1 MYKAIQSFVDLQDN
15 NYQYNPGDTFPRTGL
30 VVSRERLMELLTSN
44 NRRHTPMIVL
54 VDEPKVEPL
63 PLTPKKE
70 EFPMNPPEETAEDPV
85 EKVEKKPRRGR
96 KKKDA

>member
-15 NYQYNPGDTFPRTGL
+15 NYSYKPGDIFPRLGL
-30 VVSRERLMELLTSN
+30 SVSRERLMELLTAN

-54 VDEPKVEPL
+54 VEEPKVEPL
-63 PLTPKKE
+63 PLTPKE
-70 EFPMNPPEETAEDPV
+70 DDFPMNPPEGEPV
-85 EKVEKKPRRGR
+85 KEEKKPRRGR